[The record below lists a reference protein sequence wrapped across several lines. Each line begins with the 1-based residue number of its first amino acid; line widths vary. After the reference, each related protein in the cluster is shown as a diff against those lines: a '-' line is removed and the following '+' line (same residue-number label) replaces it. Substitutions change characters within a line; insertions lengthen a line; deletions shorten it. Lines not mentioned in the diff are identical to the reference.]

1 MSKFYNAIVF
11 TKDLLNIF
19 ISQDTDWQKMM
30 FLLFCFLCFLS
41 PYSGFLILP
50 DTSNGY
56 KLPGYSSL
64 LPGGNY
70 SLTNLY
76 ANYLQTVGDSY
87 KLLGSLLSGGNLG
100 TSNSGGGGLSSLPGM
115 NLLNGGNNL
124 PGMGSLTGSSGGT
137 AAKLEQYNVDRRQ
150 ISVSGISA
158 GGAMA
163 TQIHVIFSKDIM
175 GVGLIAGLPFGCSS
189 GNMMT
194 AVTTCMTMPSGVSA
208 ASLESRTETEA
219 DHGEI
224 DAVTNMANDK
234 VYILNGRAD
243 TTVNPG
249 IGPVIESYYEHF
261 VSDRRN
267 VKTNFD
273 INSQHC
279 MPTDNYG
286 VKCSLSAAG
295 SHYIS
300 NCNFSAAYHLLNHI
314 YGGHL
319 KMPTTEEHANGKL
332 LKFSQSEFFPS
343 SSHGSMDTTGYI
355 YVPSGCMDKA
365 TECKLH
371 VAFHGCLQ
379 GQDSIGDVFVRHS
392 GYNEVGE
399 LNNIIILY
407 PQAVKSTMNPMNP
420 NGCWDWWGY
429 TGQTFDKKSG
439 FQPTAIKTM
448 IDRITG

>member
-279 MPTDNYG
+279 M
-286 VKCSLSAAG
+286 
-295 SHYIS
+295 
-300 NCNFSAAYHLLNHI
+300 
-314 YGGHL
+314 
-319 KMPTTEEHANGKL
+319 MPTTEEHANGKL